1 MIVMGLGAGVA
12 SVCNHAWVGAPMWV
26 HVVERGCDVDLWS
39 GSFWRVCVEQQSVC
53 SWRALSFLCVGGRM
67 VFLGERRFVPT
78 CVGCFTLSCAL
89 LLTDCPP
96 SSSHAR
102 LRLHLSWPW
111 PCPSAS
117 LFLPARVL
125 RVHPSR
131 DAPRGEAVPGPA
143 QEPVPYQ
150 GAEGH
155 RPPPGKG
162 FELDGWR
169 GWHDGMGSQKVVFVF
184 LGGRMHAAGLRKFI
198 FEVSVFRC
206 CSGLLFQ
213 SNQYIQQGARRLQ

>member
-1 MIVMGLGAGVA
+1 MLIYGPARFGAF
-12 SVCNHAWVGAPMWV
+12 AW
-26 HVVERGCDVDLWS
+26 S
-39 GSFWRVCVEQQSVC
+39 KQQSVC
-53 SWRALSFLCVGGRM
+53 SWRALSFLCMGDRNGFPGREAFRTY
-67 VFLGERRFVPT
+67 VCRS
-78 CVGCFTLSCAL
+78 FTLSCAL

-102 LRLHLSWPW
+102 LRLRPSWPW
-111 PCPSAS
+111 PCPFAS

-169 GWHDGMGSQKVVFVF
+169 GWHDGHG
-184 LGGRMHAAGLRKFI
+184 AGLPEIHLRIICISMLQRIAF
-198 FEVSVFRC
+198 SVKSIHTAGRPP
-206 CSGLLFQ
+206 GLQ
-213 SNQYIQQGARRLQ
+213 

>member
-1 MIVMGLGAGVA
+1 MARLVLARLRGASSSRCALGVLFLSCAWGV
-12 SVCNHAWVGAPMWV
+12 G
-26 HVVERGCDVDLWS
+26 
-39 GSFWRVCVEQQSVC
+39 
-53 SWRALSFLCVGGRM
+53 M
-67 VFLGERRFVPT
+67 VFLGGRRFVPT

-102 LRLHLSWPW
+102 LRLRPSWPW

-117 LFLPARVL
+117 FLPARVL

-169 GWHDGMGSQKVVFVF
+169 GWHDGHG
-184 LGGRMHAAGLRKFI
+184 AGLRKFI
-198 FEVSVFRC
+198 FELSVFRC

-213 SNQYIQQGARRLQ
+213 SNQYIQQGARRVCSRRGSVMPATVGVVLTHEVSTATKQFSAAVGLIKVG